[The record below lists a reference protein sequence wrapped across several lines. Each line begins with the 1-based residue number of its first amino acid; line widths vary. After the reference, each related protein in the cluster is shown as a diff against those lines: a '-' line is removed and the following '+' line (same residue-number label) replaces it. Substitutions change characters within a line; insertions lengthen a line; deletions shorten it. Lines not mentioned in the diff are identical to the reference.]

1 MKPLIKNMPR
11 EEAVAL
17 ADLVQIQPG
26 QVVSRTLAQ
35 NDQVSLTLF
44 AFDKGEE
51 ISAHESPGDALA
63 TVLSGEGAFTV
74 EGKTHEVK
82 AGESLLMPAKKPHA
96 VRGKEAF
103 KFLLAVVFPPE
114 KKGKKE

>member
-51 ISAHESPGDALA
+51 ISAHEFPGTPWPRCSAA
-63 TVLSGEGAFTV
+63 
-74 EGKTHEVK
+74 
-82 AGESLLMPAKKPHA
+82 
-96 VRGKEAF
+96 RGPLPWRAR
-103 KFLLAVVFPPE
+103 PMRSRP
-114 KKGKKE
+114 GNPC